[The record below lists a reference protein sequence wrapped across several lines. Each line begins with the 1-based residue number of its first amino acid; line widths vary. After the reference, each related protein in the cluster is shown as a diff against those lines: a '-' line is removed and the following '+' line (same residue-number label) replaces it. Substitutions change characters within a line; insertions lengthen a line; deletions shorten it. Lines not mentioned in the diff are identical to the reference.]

1 MPSPADMDFTLKQL
15 QIFRA
20 VVVAGSITKASRRLS
35 LSQPSISQQ
44 LAKLEDKV
52 GAQLIQRNRTGLISL
67 TPAGEYWYKVSDET
81 LRRLDSANAEYRA
94 HYVDN
99 SVTLRMGITPTLR
112 GRFVSKAARI
122 AFEEPG
128 FVKFEMRYS
137 LTSSELVEQLNLH
150 QLNCALVNVEAIDDD
165 RNSFAVSEVFVDEI
179 ALVVPAT
186 VTHDELTAALGRQSS
201 EIDGPL
207 GRYVEV
213 DASIPLRAK
222 TEVWYRD
229 NLPAALPM
237 FSAMTYPAAVD
248 ICAEGLA
255 TTHCPLSL
263 LPNLPVS
270 TLRRLQFYRVKEMSR
285 SVGLV
290 MPRHLL
296 TLRPYA
302 RIFKRIEEFCRTDYL
317 DEMMPDN
324 VQELPVVEIPD
335 RGPGEI
341 RFPGALPPSLDK

>member
-1 MPSPADMDFTLKQL
+1 MDFTLKQL

-35 LSQPSISQQ
+35 LSQPSISHQ

-67 TPAGEYWYKVSDET
+67 TPAGEYWFKVSDEM
-81 LRRLDSANAEYRA
+81 LRRLDTANAEYRA

-128 FVKFEMRYS
+128 FVKFEMRYA
-137 LTSSELVEQLNLH
+137 LTSAELVEQLRLH
-150 QLNCALVNVEAIDDD
+150 QLNCALINVEAIEDD
-165 RNSFAVSEVFVDEI
+165 RNSFAVSEVFDDEI

-186 VTHDELTAALGRQSS
+186 VPIEDLRSALERKGG
-201 EIDGPL
+201 EIPGPL

-222 TEVWYRD
+222 TEIWYRD
-229 NLPAALPM
+229 TLPAALPM

-255 TTHCPLSL
+255 TAHCPMSL
-263 LPNLPVS
+263 VPNLPIS
-270 TLRRLQFYRVKEMSR
+270 ILRRLQFFRVNDMSR
-285 SVGLV
+285 SVALV

-302 RIFKRIEEFCRTDYL
+302 RIFRRIEEFCRTDYL

-324 VQELPVVEIPD
+324 VQELPAVEAPS
-335 RGPGEI
+335 RELGES
-341 RFPGALPPSLDK
+341 RYPNALPPSFDK